1 MNVKVKMAGGGG
13 GACLRLE
20 HGTGPPPPTTQVNCT
35 GRLHCA
41 GGGGGRGEQLIEL
54 KNIDIKNTLLFLPP
68 SLSIG
73 ADLVKGVVN

>member
-1 MNVKVKMAGGGG
+1 MLKQKWQVVGG

-73 ADLVKGVVN
+73 ADLVKGAEN